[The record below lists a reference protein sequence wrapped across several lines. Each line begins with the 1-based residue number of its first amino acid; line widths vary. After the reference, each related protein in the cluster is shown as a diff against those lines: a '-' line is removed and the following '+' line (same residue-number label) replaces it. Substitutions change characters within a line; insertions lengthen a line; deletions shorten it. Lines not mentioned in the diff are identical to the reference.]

1 MCKHKYKR
9 GVLSEIKLISAL
21 FSTILIKETSRLQN
35 TDNLDQ
41 RDLKVTEHPTELFQ
55 KFTIV
60 RVELYILVQST
71 NYREVI
77 CQYFMQ
83 I

>member
-41 RDLKVTEHPTELFQ
+41 IDLKVTEHPTELFQ